1 MSALWL
7 PILTASLAGSV
18 HCAAMCGPF
27 VAASGGGA
35 SSSRGRIVA
44 QAAYHAGRL
53 VTYLSLGAA
62 AGLAGGALDLAGSA
76 AGVQRISAFVAG
88 ALLLVWGVSTLAG
101 TRGFVKLQRRAPGG
115 RLLSRVLA
123 RVSALPPIPR
133 ALLLGMSTAF
143 VPCGWLYAF
152 VATAAGSGSVSSALL
167 VLGAFWLGTVPALVV
182 ASLGFRGLTARLG
195 ARAKNVTAAVLVVSG
210 LCVLGLRVGAP
221 LPKAA
226 TSDAPEMPESCPLH
240 RH

>member
-1 MSALWL
+1 MNVLWI

-27 VAASGGGA
+27 AAASGGGA
-35 SSSRGRIVA
+35 SSTRGRIAA
-44 QAAYHAGRL
+44 QAAYHGGRL

-62 AGLAGGALDLAGSA
+62 AGLAGGALDLAGNA
-76 AGVQRISAFVAG
+76 AGVQRISAFIAG
-88 ALLLVWGVSTLAG
+88 ALLLVWGISTLAA
-101 TRGFVKLQRRAPGG
+101 TRGLVKLQRRAPGAN
-115 RLLSRVLA
+115 LLSRLLA
-123 RVSALPPIPR
+123 KVSALPAIPR
-133 ALLLGMSTAF
+133 ALLLGLSTAF

-152 VATAAGSGSVSSALL
+152 VATAAGSGSVSSALI

-195 ARAKNVTAAVLVVSG
+195 ARAKTVTAAVLVVSG
-210 LCVLGLRVGAP
+210 LFVLGLRIGAP
-221 LPKAA
+221 LPAA
-226 TSDAPEMPESCPLH
+226 ASSDAPAMPESCPLH

>member
-1 MSALWL
+1 VSALWI

-27 VAASGGGA
+27 AAASGGSA
-35 SSSRGRIVA
+35 SSARGRIAA
-44 QAAYHAGRL
+44 QAAYHTGRL

-62 AGLAGGALDLAGSA
+62 AGLAGGAVDLAGNA

-88 ALLLVWGVSTLAG
+88 ALLLVWGVSTLAA
-101 TRGFVKLQRRAPGG
+101 TRGLVKLKTRAPAVT
-115 RLLSRVLA
+115 LLSRVLA
-123 RVSALPPIPR
+123 KVSALPAMPR
-133 ALLLGMSTAF
+133 ALLLGLSTAF

-152 VATAAGSGSVSSALL
+152 VATAAGSGSVSSAVI

-195 ARAKNVTAAVLVVSG
+195 ARAKTVTATVLVASG
-210 LCVLGLRVGAP
+210 LLVLGLRLDAP
-221 LPKAA
+221 PPTAA
-226 TSDAPEMPESCPLH
+226 TSDTPAMPESCPLH